1 MSETVLLCVLILAV
15 AVVFSAVGHA
25 GASGYLAAMALVGVA
40 PEVMRPS
47 ALLLN
52 ILVATIGTMR
62 FYRAGCLPWPV
73 FLPFAVGS
81 IPLAFLGGV
90 LSLPGSLYARVV
102 GLILLFAAYRL
113 FRLPNPSLSAPATR
127 RPVLILVAVASGA
140 GIGLLSGLTG
150 TGGGI
155 FLSPLLLLTGWAETR
170 ETAGISAAFVL
181 VNSVAGIAGHLACM
195 SSLPTAIPYWAASA
209 AVGGI
214 IGSEL
219 GARRLGN
226 VNVRRLLALVLT
238 IAGVKLLLT

>member
-1 MSETVLLCVLILAV
+1 
-15 AVVFSAVGHA
+15 
-25 GASGYLAAMALVGVA
+25 
-40 PEVMRPS
+40 
-47 ALLLN
+47 
-52 ILVATIGTMR
+52 MR
-62 FYRAGCLPWPV
+62 FSRAGCLPWSV

-113 FRLPNPSLSAPATR
+113 FRLPNPSLSASATR
-127 RPVLILVAVASGA
+127 RPVLILVAVACGA

-226 VNVRRLLALVLT
+226 ANVRRLLALVLT